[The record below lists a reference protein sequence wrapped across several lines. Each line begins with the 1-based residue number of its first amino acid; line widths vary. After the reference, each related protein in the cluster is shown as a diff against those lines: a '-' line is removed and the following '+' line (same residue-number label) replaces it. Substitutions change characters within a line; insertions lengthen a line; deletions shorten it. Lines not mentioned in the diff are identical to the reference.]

1 MSSFAPS
8 RRFSQNFLTDVTIA
22 RRIVDALEASSED
35 AVIEIGPGKG
45 ALTVHLHA
53 SAAKQVVA
61 LELDHR
67 AVEYLQSQS
76 WLDGVRMSVLE
87 TDALKVQ
94 LVDVLPRYERTHRR
108 VVGNLPYAITSPLL
122 FWAFDQRADVGRAV
136 FMMQREV
143 ARRCVAEVGTKDYG
157 ILSVA
162 CWLYSSAKILFHVQ
176 PGSFF
181 PRPSVTSS
189 VVRFDMHETTSMGLP
204 AAEFMDFVRGAFSQR
219 RKVMSNSLADWAA
232 RKRVDLRMHSRPAGV
247 DLSKTRAEECNPSLL
262 GRMFFD
268 LQPQVNGHIANGG
281 VTSEQ

>member
-53 SAAKQVVA
+53 SAAKSIVA

-67 AVEYLQSQS
+67 AVEYLQAQP
-76 WLDGVRMSVLE
+76 WIDGTRLSVLE
-87 TDALKVQ
+87 TDALQVQ
-94 LVDVLPRYERTHRR
+94 LAQVLPGYHRTHRR

-122 FWAFDQRADVGRAV
+122 FWAFEQRADIGRAV

-143 ARRCVAEVGTKDYG
+143 ARRCVADVGTKDYG

-162 CWLYSSAKILFHVQ
+162 CWLYSTPKILFHVQ

-189 VVRFDMHETTSMGLP
+189 VVRFDLHETTSMGLP
-204 AAEFMDFVRGAFSQR
+204 SSDFMDFVRGAFSQR
-219 RKVMSNSLADWAA
+219 RKVMSNALADWAA
-232 RKRVDLRMHSRPAGV
+232 RKRVDLRMHGHPAGV
-247 DLSKTRAEECNPSLL
+247 DLSKTRAEECNPTLL
-262 GRMFFD
+262 GRMFLD
-268 LQPQVNGHIANGG
+268 LQQHMSGHIANGG
-281 VTSEQ
+281 V

>member
-35 AVIEIGPGKG
+35 AIIEMGPGKG
-45 ALTVHLHA
+45 ALTVHLQA
-53 SAAKQVVA
+53 SAAKHIVA

-67 AVEYLQSQS
+67 AVEYLQAQP
-76 WLDGVRMSVLE
+76 WLDGKRLSVIE
-87 TDALKVQ
+87 TDALQVQ
-94 LVDVLPRYERTHRR
+94 LTEVLPGYHRTHRR

-122 FWAFDQRADVGRAV
+122 FWAFEQRADVGRAV

-143 ARRCVAEVGTKDYG
+143 ARRCVADVGTKDYG

-162 CWLYSSAKILFHVQ
+162 CWLYSSPKILFHVQ

-189 VVRFDMHETTSMGLP
+189 VVRFDLHETTSMGLP
-204 AAEFMDFVRGAFSQR
+204 SLEFMDFVRGAFSQR
-219 RKVMSNSLADWAA
+219 RKVMSNALADWAA
-232 RKRVDLRMHSRPAGV
+232 RKRVDLRMHGHPAGV
-247 DLSKTRAEECNPSLL
+247 DLSKTRAEECKPFLL
-262 GRMFFD
+262 GKMFLD
-268 LQPQVNGHIANGG
+268 LQQGMSGHIANGG
-281 VTSEQ
+281 DCNA